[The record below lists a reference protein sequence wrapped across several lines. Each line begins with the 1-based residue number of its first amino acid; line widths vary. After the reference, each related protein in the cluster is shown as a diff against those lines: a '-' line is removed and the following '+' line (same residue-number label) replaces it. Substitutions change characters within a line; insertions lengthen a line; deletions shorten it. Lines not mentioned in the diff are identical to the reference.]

1 MKNLRLLGFAAL
13 TVILGATACKND
25 KASTTEAQ
33 STTGDATTANP
44 GDVAAMPGQNGEATP
59 AAPTG
64 PTTNVEFE
72 EMVFDYGEVVEGVM
86 VKHQYKFKN
95 TGNEP
100 LVISDAKGSCGCTVP
115 DWPRE
120 PIPPGGTGVINVQF
134 DSKGKGSDDG
144 QKQSKRVTVTAN
156 TNPAQT
162 YLTISGVVKKDPK
175 APKTET
181 APVAK

>member
-25 KASTTEAQ
+25 KTASTTTAS
-33 STTGDATTANP
+33 STDVSQANP
-44 GDVAAMPGQNGEATP
+44 AEVASQSGSTGEATP
-59 AAPTG
+59 PAPTG
-64 PTTNVEFE
+64 PTTTVEFE
-72 EMVFDYGEVVEGVM
+72 ELVYDYGEVVEGVM

-144 QKQSKRVTVTAN
+144 GKQTKRVTVTAN

-162 YLTISGVVKKDPK
+162 YLSISGVVKKDPK
-175 APKTET
+175 APKQET
-181 APVAK
+181 GATSH

>member
-13 TVILGATACKND
+13 TVILSATACKND
-25 KASTTEAQ
+25 KAASTDAQ
-33 STTGDATTANP
+33 STTEGATTAAA
-44 GDVAAMPGQNGEATP
+44 GDVAAAQGTTGEATP
-59 AAPTG
+59 PAPTG
-64 PTTNVEFE
+64 PTTTVEFE
-72 EMVFDYGEVVEGVM
+72 EMVHDFGEVMEGSM

-120 PIPPGGTGVINVQF
+120 PVPPGGTGVINVQF

-175 APKTET
+175 APKAEGG
-181 APVAK
+181 VSH